1 MRLAPLLLA
10 LAACPAPE
18 LQYWRTCGD
27 PVCAGYTAPTD
38 LPLCA
43 DEVEGA
49 TCPEDGARCAIEDD
63 PCNVGLVCA
72 EDDPTQGPG
81 GCPISRASA
90 KSDIRYVDAT
100 ERAALAR
107 QLRDVRLTTWR
118 YTADPKRTPRLGFL
132 LDDDPPAAAV
142 LPHGERVDLY
152 GTTSLTI
159 AAIQEQQAT
168 IEALR
173 AEVAPLRAELDALRA
188 ERAAE
193 RAAERR

>member
-1 MRLAPLLLA
+1 MRLAPLLLV
-10 LAACPAPE
+10 LAACPEPE

-27 PVCAGYTAPTD
+27 PVCSGYTAPSGI
-38 LPLCA
+38 PVCA
-43 DEVEGA
+43 DETEGA
-49 TCPEDGARCAIEDD
+49 TCTDRGALCAIDGD
-63 PCNVGLVCA
+63 TCNVRLVCA
-72 EDDPTQGPG
+72 VDDPTQGPE

-90 KSDIRYVDAT
+90 KSDIRYVDPA

-107 QLRDVRLTTWR
+107 QLHDIRLTTWR
-118 YTADPKRTPRLGFL
+118 YTADPKRTSRLGFL
-132 LDDDPPAAAV
+132 LDDAPPAPTV

-173 AEVAPLRAELDALRA
+173 AEVATLRAELDALRSA
-188 ERAAE
+188 RDA
-193 RAAERR
+193 R